1 MDLGKPHGVEA
12 EGLGRL
18 HLRQRLVERRR
29 LGHSRR
35 AVNSVNRPNS
45 IPPSES
51 NSVYPTPE
59 RPVTGGQDWGP
70 IMAGDRVFDRSAE
83 DIGNILLLEH
93 VNVKIP
99 DQVIATNFY
108 VTALGLTRDPYMNTG
123 TENMWINAGQQQFHM
138 PTGKP
143 EVLRGIV
150 GFVIP
155 DLEGLKMRLGGAREK
170 LAGTKFAC
178 AAEDKYISVTCPWGN
193 RLRFHA
199 PGPEFGDMTL
209 GIPYVEFA
217 VRPGTAVGIAKFY
230 QAAMGAPASVSFN
243 GNVAARVQVGA
254 KQHLLF
260 RETTEPEAPYD
271 GHHIAIYVVNFSGP
285 HRWLKDRGLI
295 SEESNPVQYRFK
307 DIVDPETSK
316 VLFTIEHEV
325 RSATHPMFMRPLVSR
340 NPSQQQ
346 RTYQRGRD
354 AYYPGAN

>member
-1 MDLGKPHGVEA
+1 
-12 EGLGRL
+12 
-18 HLRQRLVERRR
+18 
-29 LGHSRR
+29 
-35 AVNSVNRPNS
+35 
-45 IPPSES
+45 
-51 NSVYPTPE
+51 
-59 RPVTGGQDWGP
+59 
-70 IMAGDRVFDRSAE
+70 MAGDRVFDRSAE

-99 DQVIATNFY
+99 DQVVATNFY
-108 VTALGLTRDPYMNTG
+108 VTALGLTRDPYIMTG

-143 EVLRGIV
+143 EVLRGVV

-155 DLEGLKMRLGGAREK
+155 DLEGLKMRLQTAREK

-178 AAEDKYISVTCPWGN
+178 SAEDKYISVTCPWGN
-193 RLRFHA
+193 RMRFHA

-230 QAAMGAPASVSFN
+230 QTAMGAPASVNFN
-243 GNVAARVQVGA
+243 GNVSARVQVGA
-254 KQHLLF
+254 KQHLVF
-260 RETTEPEAPYD
+260 RETTDPEVAYD

-307 DIVDPETSK
+307 DIVDPENSK

-340 NPSQQQ
+340 NPAQ
-346 RTYQRGRD
+346 RQATYQRGRD
-354 AYYPGAN
+354 AFYPGAV

>member
-1 MDLGKPHGVEA
+1 MP
-12 EGLGRL
+12 
-18 HLRQRLVERRR
+18 
-29 LGHSRR
+29 
-35 AVNSVNRPNS
+35 
-45 IPPSES
+45 
-51 NSVYPTPE
+51 
-59 RPVTGGQDWGP
+59 
-70 IMAGDRVFDRSAE
+70 GDRVFDRTAE
-83 DIGNILLLEH
+83 DIGNIVLLEH

-99 DQVIATNFY
+99 DQIVATNFY
-108 VTALGLTRDPYMNTG
+108 VTALGLTRDPYIMTG

-143 EVLRGIV
+143 EVLRGVI
-150 GFVIP
+150 GFVVP
-155 DLEGLKMRLGGAREK
+155 DLENLKMRLTSAREK
-170 LAGTKFAC
+170 LGGTKFMC
-178 AAEDKYISVTCPWGN
+178 AADDKYVSVTCPWGN
-193 RLRFHA
+193 KMRFHA

-217 VRPGTAVGIAKFY
+217 VRPNTAVGIAKFY
-230 QAAMGAPASVSFN
+230 QTAMGAPASVTFN
-243 GNVAARVQVGA
+243 GNTSAKVQVGA
-254 KQHLLF
+254 KQHLVF
-260 RETTEPEAPYD
+260 RETAEPEVPYD
-271 GHHIAIYVVNFSGP
+271 GHHIAIYVTNFSGP

-340 NPSQQQ
+340 NATQQQ